1 MYFKFNQNCL
11 CNIPGFFYPTTVVLV
26 DNDEEFLLKTALKL
40 KDRYTVVTYTD
51 AKKAY
56 TALTRKNNKTIFSG
70 WKTSHKISNILEYRD
85 EVYNKNRFN
94 EVLIVILEYDMR
106 SPEKQDI
113 IYKADCFIEAV
124 STNDRQKS
132 DAHDYHKHNHILFTS
147 RRLEALD
154 EKFTENV
161 LRKDSQITK
170 ANPRCMSELLDMIN
184 FLITHEFQYISHGV
198 ATILAKDKTSFL
210 NDGNFLPIFNAYL
223 EKHKIC
229 EGYLFDSQGSL
240 MLLDNKANIHW
251 LFVRNEVGISGSIK
265 KAKKWGAPTS
275 VIKDLESK
283 KLILSLYEEE
293 DFERR
298 EEIDWDAYLQNPEV
312 FEDKNKKHEVFQHV
326 ASDYYYA
333 FTQDFPEHGMKL
345 ENIVSYESFLKN
357 K

>member
-26 DNDEEFLLKTALKL
+26 DNDEDSLSKTVLNL
-40 KDRYTVVTYTD
+40 QERYKIATYTD

-56 TALTRKNNKTIFSG
+56 EALTQNENIFTG

-94 EVLIVILEYDMR
+94 EVLVVILEYDMR

-113 IYKADCFIEAV
+113 IYKADCFIRSV
-124 STNDRQKS
+124 STNDIGKS
-132 DAHDYHKHNHILFTS
+132 KTHYHREHNYILFTS
-147 RRLEALD
+147 RGLEAID
-154 EKFTENV
+154 EQFTENF

-170 ANPRCMSELLDMIN
+170 TNPRCMGELLDMIN
-184 FLITHEFQYISHGV
+184 FSMTHEFQKISHAV
-198 ATILAKDKTSFL
+198 ATILVKDKTSFL
-210 NDGNFLPIFNAYL
+210 NDGNFLPIFNTYL

-240 MLLDNKANIHW
+240 MLLDNQANIHW
-251 LFVRNEVGISGSIK
+251 LFVRNEAGISNSIK
-265 KAKKWGAPTS
+265 KAKKWGAPAS
-275 VIKDLESK
+275 VIKALEAK

-298 EEIDWDAYLQNPEV
+298 QKIDWDAYLKKPEI
-312 FEDKNKKHEVFQHV
+312 FEDKDKKHEVFQHIS
-326 ASDYYYA
+326 SDYYYV
-333 FTQDFPEHGMKL
+333 FTQDFPEHGMKV
-345 ENIVSYESFLKN
+345 ENIVSYEAFLKS